1 MATATPKKKQS
12 LERVL
17 TATPHPVDRR
27 DEYEARA
34 VNGKRLI
41 AFIKEQLVTMIA
53 DNDLTLAFPVD
64 GRVKDLDSILNKCKR
79 KEIELTDFEQFD
91 DFVGIRVVSLFKRDI
106 PVFDEFIKGTFK
118 VIESENT
125 FDRLSENTFGYQ
137 SNHYVIQ
144 LPEDWSGIPS
154 LKGFGKMRAEIQ
166 VRTLSQHMWAAV
178 SHKLQ
183 YKIEATV
190 PYELRRSINRAS
202 AILELIDIEFDR
214 VMDDRDSYVEVIEKS
229 MSDSEALNVD
239 LLKEIMTKMLPKQH
253 LDGGERY
260 DHLFIEL
267 ERLSVRSVQELKEMI
282 EDNLDAA
289 LTEDKRYASDPELNN
304 YSNAAFLKKGIYFNQ
319 MGLMRN
325 IMSAKFGQSVLNGIM
340 VK

>member
-1 MATATPKKKQS
+1 MATGTPKNKQS
-12 LERVL
+12 PHRVL
-17 TATPHPVDRR
+17 TVKPHPADRR

-34 VNGKRLI
+34 VNGRRLI

-53 DNDLTLAFPVD
+53 DKDLTLAFPVD
-64 GRVKDLDSILNKCKR
+64 GRVKDLESILNKCKR
-79 KEIELTDFEQFD
+79 REIELTDFEQFD

-106 PVFDEFIKGTFK
+106 PVLDEFIKETFGL
-118 VIESENT
+118 IESENT
-125 FDRLSENTFGYQ
+125 IDRLSENTFGYQ
-137 SNHYVIQ
+137 SNHYVVQ
-144 LPEDWSGIPS
+144 LPENWSGIPS
-154 LKGFGKMRAEIQ
+154 LKGLGKMRAEIQ

-183 YKIEATV
+183 YRIEATV
-190 PYELRRSINRAS
+190 PYKLRRSINRAS

-239 LLKEIMTKMLPKQH
+239 LLKEIMTKMLPKKH
-253 LDGGERY
+253 LDGSERY

-267 ERLSVRSVQELKEMI
+267 EKLSVRSVQELKDMI
-282 EDNLDAA
+282 EENIDTA
-289 LTEDKRYASDPELNN
+289 LAEDKRYVSDPELNKFAN
-304 YSNAAFLKKGIYFNQ
+304 DSFLKKGIYFNQ

-325 IMSAKFGQSVLNGIM
+325 IMSSKFGQSVLSDIM
-340 VK
+340 LR